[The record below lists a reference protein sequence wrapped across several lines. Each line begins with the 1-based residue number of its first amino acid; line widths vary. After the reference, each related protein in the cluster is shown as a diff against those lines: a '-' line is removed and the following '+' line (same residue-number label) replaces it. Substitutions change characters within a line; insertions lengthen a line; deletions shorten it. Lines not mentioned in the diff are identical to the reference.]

1 MKKLGV
7 VLASALAAG
16 LFFGCSNDSDDNNM
30 GLLLAVA
37 NGGSSSITANLPEN
51 VGANELA
58 GKSFNNESVLGNQT
72 ISETISFDNNTVTS
86 TAIVNYPENKENGT
100 KAYTYTTISTKRYSY
115 NAETKNLYYSY
126 LSSSDKTIY
135 TNDANEKFE
144 QPSMTFST
152 EKEYSTKMKDFF
164 KNLSK
169 IKGKEYTEEQLN
181 QRITDNLKNIRQ
193 QVYSLSLQYDLP
205 TAYTDKNNETPL
217 TPDQISFYN
226 KYITMMEKANKRT
239 IRCHAYKLE
248 GNNLKL
254 YYNSGNLPAGI
265 KFGGIYNGTYDFSAD
280 IKNNI
285 GSVGNIN
292 INALQIIDPDNSLGA
307 KKFTPSISFNNG
319 ESFNGESFKVTS
331 ASDNSVT
338 GILQL
343 PDSTSK
349 KITLKLENKTTAD
362 KTTVTVKIPLITPQ
376 GEVVDYVEYGT
387 FEIPYNKD
395 LPYYYTTYTKCE

>member
-58 GKSFNNESVLGNQT
+58 GKSFQFASDSYNRA
-72 ISETISFDNNTVTS
+72 ISFDNNTVTFTTS
-86 TAIVNYPENKENGT
+86 ILYPENQENGT
-100 KAYTYTTISTKRYSY
+100 RAYKMTNIITKRYSY
-115 NAETKNLYYSY
+115 NAETKNLYYTN
-126 LSSSDKTIY
+126 SSSSGKTIY

-152 EKEYSTKMKDFF
+152 EEEYSTKMKDFLKKLNKF
-164 KNLSK
+164 TGNES
-169 IKGKEYTEEQLN
+169 TDEELN
-181 QRITDNLKNIRQ
+181 KTINASLRMYRS
-193 QVYSLSLQYDLP
+193 QVYQLSSQYNLP
-205 TAYTDKNNETPL
+205 TAYTDENCETPL

-226 KYITMMEKANKRT
+226 KYDTMQEKANERT
-239 IRCHAYKLE
+239 IECHAYKLE
-248 GNNLKL
+248 NGNLKL
-254 YYNSGNLPAGI
+254 SNSGNLPAGI
-265 KFGGIYNGTYDFSAD
+265 KFGGIYNGTYNFSAA
-280 IKNNI
+280 INNNV

-307 KKFTPSISFNNG
+307 KEFTPSITVGGLSL
-319 ESFNGESFKVTS
+319 KVTS

-338 GILQL
+338 GIWQV
-343 PDSTSK
+343 SNSISE
-349 KITLKLENKTTAD
+349 KITLKLENETTTE
-362 KTTVTVKIPLITPQ
+362 KTTVTIKMQ
-376 GEVVDYVEYGT
+376 EGDYATTIGT
-387 FEIPYNKD
+387 FEIPYNKA
-395 LPYYYTTYTKCE
+395 LPDYYTTYTKCE

>member
-58 GKSFNNESVLGNQT
+58 GKSFQYESDFGNH
-72 ISETISFDNNTVTS
+72 TISFDNNTVTF
-86 TAIVNYPENKENGT
+86 TTTVNYPENKENGT
-100 KAYTYTTISTKRYSY
+100 KAYKMTNIITKRYSY
-115 NAETKNLYYSY
+115 NAETKNLYYTNSI
-126 LSSSDKTIY
+126 SSSKKIY

-152 EKEYSTKMKDFF
+152 EEEYSTKMKDFLKKLNKF
-164 KNLSK
+164 TGNESTDEELNKTIKASLRMYRSLVYQLS
-169 IKGKEYTEEQLN
+169 
-181 QRITDNLKNIRQ
+181 
-193 QVYSLSLQYDLP
+193 SQYNLP
-205 TAYTDKNNETPL
+205 TAYTDENCETPL

-226 KYITMMEKANKRT
+226 KYNTMLEKDIKRT
-239 IRCHAYKLE
+239 IECHAYKLE
-248 GNNLKL
+248 ENNLKL
-254 YYNSGNLPAGI
+254 SYSGNLPAGI

-280 IKNNI
+280 IKNSVVSI
-285 GSVGNIN
+285 GTIN
-292 INALQIIDPDNSLGA
+292 INVFEIIDPNNSLGA
-307 KKFTPSISFNNG
+307 KKFTPSISFN
-319 ESFNGESFKVTS
+319 NGESFKVTS

-387 FEIPYNKD
+387 FDIPYKTNIPD
-395 LPYYYTTYTKCE
+395 SSYTTYTRA

>member
-37 NGGSSSITANLPEN
+37 GSNGGNSSITANLPEN

-58 GKSFNNESVLGNQT
+58 GKSFQFASDSYNRA
-72 ISETISFDNNTVTS
+72 ISFDNNTVTFTTS
-86 TAIVNYPENKENGT
+86 ILYPEDQKNGT
-100 KAYTYTTISTKRYSY
+100 RAYTYTIISTKRYSY
-115 NAETKNLYYSY
+115 NAETKNLYYNDTN
-126 LSSSDKTIY
+126 SSIKAIY

-152 EKEYSTKMKDFF
+152 EEEYSAIIEDRY

-169 IKGKEYTEEQLN
+169 IQGKEYTEEQLN
-181 QRITDNLKNIRQ
+181 QSITDNLKYIRQ
-193 QVYSLSLQYDLP
+193 QVYNLSLQYDLP
-205 TAYTDKNNETPL
+205 TAYTDKNFETPL

-239 IRCHAYKLE
+239 IGCHAYKLE

-265 KFGGIYNGTYDFSAD
+265 KFGGIYNGTYDFSAA
-280 IKNNI
+280 INNNV

-292 INALQIIDPDNSLGA
+292 INALQIIDPTNSLGA
-307 KKFTPSISFNNG
+307 KNFTPSISFNG
-319 ESFNGESFKVTS
+319 SSFKVTS
-331 ASDNSVT
+331 ASDDSVT
-338 GILQL
+338 GIWQVS
-343 PDSTSK
+343 DSTSQ
-349 KITLKLENKTTAD
+349 KITLKLENDTTAAG
-362 KTTVTVKIPLITPQ
+362 KTTVTIKMPI
-376 GEVVDYVEYGT
+376 GNGDYEPFGT
-387 FEIPYNKD
+387 FEIPYNKEITG
-395 LPYYYTTYTKCE
+395 YSTTYTKCK